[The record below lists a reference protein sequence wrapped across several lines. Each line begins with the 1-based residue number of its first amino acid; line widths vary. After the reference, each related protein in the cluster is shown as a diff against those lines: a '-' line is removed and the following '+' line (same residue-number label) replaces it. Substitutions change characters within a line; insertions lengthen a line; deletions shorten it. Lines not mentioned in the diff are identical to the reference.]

1 MNLREHLK
9 KMSSVFIDTAPII
22 YYIEAHTEYGPLVSE
37 VVKTFQSGR
46 LIAYSS
52 VITIVE
58 ILPKPIA
65 NGDAQLAKQF
75 SNFLSSGQGITT
87 LDITSEIAQT
97 AGRLRGQYGFLKS
110 MDAIQ
115 IAASMEVNADA
126 FLTNDIQLKKVKEIS
141 ACILKDFL

>member
-1 MNLREHLK
+1 MKLREHLK

-22 YYIEAHTEYGPLVSE
+22 YYIEAHTDYGPLVSE
-37 VVKTFQSGR
+37 FVKAFQSGR

-75 SNFLSSGQGITT
+75 SDFLSSGQGITT
-87 LDITSEIAQT
+87 LDITSSIAQT
-97 AGRLRGQYGFLKS
+97 AGRLRGQYGLS
-110 MDAIQ
+110 
-115 IAASMEVNADA
+115 
-126 FLTNDIQLKKVKEIS
+126 
-141 ACILKDFL
+141 